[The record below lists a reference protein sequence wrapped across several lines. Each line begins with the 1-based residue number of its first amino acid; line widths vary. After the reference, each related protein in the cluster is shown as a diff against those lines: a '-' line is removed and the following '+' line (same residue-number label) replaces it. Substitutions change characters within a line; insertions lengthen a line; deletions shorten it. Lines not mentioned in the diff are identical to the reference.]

1 VAVQYLFYI
10 YALDRHFYP
19 KKLTVFCI
27 QDTFDRFAF
36 WESNPWPCWSS

>member
-19 KKLTVFCI
+19 KKLNSILHSRYIWSVCI
-27 QDTFDRFAF
+27 LGIKPMTLL
-36 WESNPWPCWSS
+36 E